1 MNQFPREAGEWADE
15 HEKTWDNVI
24 HSYPEE
30 EKKEE
35 EEIFKV
41 PAIGV

>member
-15 HEKTWDNVI
+15 HEKTRDNVI

-30 EKKEE
+30 EKEE
-35 EEIFKV
+35 EEVFKV
-41 PAIGV
+41 PAIAV

>member
-1 MNQFPREAGEWADE
+1 MNQFPRQAREWADE

-30 EKKEE
+30 GEEE

-41 PAIGV
+41 PAVAI